1 MKVTQPVC
9 SSVVISDDGSE
20 ILLEY
25 FVMNCICLSDG
36 AEGIP
41 SFGIR
46 LQATT
51 KGGTVETSVVQDIS
65 PAKEEITNLAK
76 ELCGLGVTPCTL
88 KDVVEDYIAL
98 QI

>member
-1 MKVTQPVC
+1 MQVTQPAC
-9 SSVVISDDGSE
+9 SCTVINDDGGE

-25 FVMNCICLSDG
+25 FVTNCICLSDG

-51 KGGTVETSVVQDIS
+51 NSGSVETSVVQDIS
-65 PAKEEITNLAK
+65 PTKEEVVLLAQK
-76 ELCGLGVTPCTL
+76 LCGLGVTPCTL
-88 KDVVEDYIAL
+88 TDVVEDYVAM

>member
-1 MKVTQPVC
+1 MQVTQPVC

-20 ILLEY
+20 ILLEC
-25 FVMNCICLSDG
+25 FVTNCICLSDG

-65 PAKEEITNLAK
+65 PTKEEVTKLAK
-76 ELCGLGVTPCTL
+76 KLCDLGVTPCTL
-88 KDVVEDYIAL
+88 KDVVEDYLAL
-98 QI
+98 PI